1 MFLLQGGLLG
11 LLGSIAG
18 SAIGAAALLLW
29 RDLARGAD
37 GQPIVPITLEA
48 PLFAA
53 ALALALVAGLV
64 AAAAPALRAAR
75 LDPVVAIRG

>member
-1 MFLLQGGLLG
+1 
-11 LLGSIAG
+11 
-18 SAIGAAALLLW
+18 
-29 RDLARGAD
+29 
-37 GQPIVPITLEA
+37 VPITLEA

-53 ALALALVAGLV
+53 ALALALMAGLV